1 MKVKIKSE
9 YIDQNEYRKEIG
21 QIVGEK
27 RNDIYGQ
34 DYLILFPN
42 GEIEPFNAHEFE
54 VVS

>member
-1 MKVKIKSE
+1 MKVKIKSG
-9 YIDQNEYRKEIG
+9 YIDQNKYRLEVG
-21 QIVGEK
+21 QVVGEK
-27 RNDIYGQ
+27 WNDIYGQ